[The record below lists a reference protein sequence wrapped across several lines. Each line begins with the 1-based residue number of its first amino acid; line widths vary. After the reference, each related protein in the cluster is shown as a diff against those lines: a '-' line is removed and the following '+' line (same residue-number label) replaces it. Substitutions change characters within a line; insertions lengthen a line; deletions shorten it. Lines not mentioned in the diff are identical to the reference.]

1 MRRRMRKPS
10 AFVAESLIRSSKHGG
25 IAPLCVL
32 PNCCLVFCFVIGSS
46 FISVSSYYWFDY
58 STKFE
63 TLPLHMRYY
72 KKKRK
77 AKKGTFKTSDGKW
90 LPGICHRCG
99 RPAVNATH
107 CDYHRKRINAAWVR
121 QSRKN
126 PDYTKRKV
134 ERQKFRAEW
143 LPARDYY
150 LTLGYSRTKAARLAI
165 RGRGKVDLSIPN
177 APPKMPKK
185 ILRWPWFLEP
195 WSCKPKY
202 RNSAYR
208 AEYGIPLPSEEP
220 PAEPLPL

>member
-77 AKKGTFKTSDGKW
+77 AKKGTFKTPDGKW

-99 RPAVNATH
+99 RPAVNAPY
-107 CDYHRKRINAAWVR
+107 CEFHRARANAVWQR
-121 QSRKN
+121 WSRKN
-126 PDYTKRKV
+126 P
-134 ERQKFRAEW
+134 
-143 LPARDYY
+143 
-150 LTLGYSRTKAARLAI
+150 
-165 RGRGKVDLSIPN
+165 
-177 APPKMPKK
+177 
-185 ILRWPWFLEP
+185 
-195 WSCKPKY
+195 
-202 RNSAYR
+202 AYV
-208 AEYGIPLPSEEP
+208 
-220 PAEPLPL
+220 